1 MILGGLHLV
10 TTSDPLTIT
19 IASFA
24 DLPAIVPAWWRLLA
38 DQQRLDYRGDP
49 NQLRTPN
56 NTDRV
61 DRFLESKI
69 RQGRMVIARVENEL
83 AGICT
88 FSTDGFILDA
98 PAQVW
103 EIADVWVEPH
113 FRRRGIATA
122 LVKHCEHECSMR
134 GANEVRLAVYSTNES
149 ALALYQSLGY
159 DISSYTL
166 SKRFNPTG

>member
-1 MILGGLHLV
+1 MKSGGLDLV
-10 TTSDPLTIT
+10 TTSDPLTISV
-19 IASFA
+19 ASFA

-38 DQQRLDYRGDP
+38 DQQNLDYRGSP
-49 NQLRTPN
+49 TELRTPT

-61 DRFLESKI
+61 ERFLESKI
-69 RQGRMVIARVENEL
+69 RQGRLIIARFESEL

-88 FSTDGFILDA
+88 VSPDGFILDA
-98 PAQVW
+98 PAKIW

-122 LVKHCEHECSMR
+122 LVKHCERECSMR
-134 GANEVRLAVYSTNES
+134 GVDEVRLSVYAINDS

-159 DISSYTL
+159 DVSSYTL
-166 SKRFNPTG
+166 AKRFNPTG